1 MLPGRGAAVTGAIGR
16 VAIGL
21 ALALSCYG
29 VIAAVVGG
37 RARRR
42 AEAWRASA
50 RGAAYA
56 VFMLY
61 AVATFAMVYA
71 LVTHDF
77 SVQYVAQVGSRST
90 PLFFTVIS
98 LWGALEGSILFW
110 ALVLA
115 FYTAVVAAGGRGQA
129 RDDLQRTYATA
140 TLLGVT
146 VFFSVLL
153 VGPANPFL
161 PVSPVP
167 PDGPGPNPLLQNHPL
182 MAVHPPLLYL
192 GYVGLSVPFA
202 FAVGALLAGRDD
214 EGWIRESRRW
224 TIVAWGFLSAAIVA
238 GMWWSYEVLGW
249 GGYWAWDPVENASFM
264 PWLTATAFLHSSM
277 VEERRPGMLRPWNLS
292 LVVATFLLTILG
304 TFLTRSGIILSVHA
318 FTQGPIGYYFL
329 GFIAVALLFSLALLA
344 ARSDRIGRGRG
355 RLDSAFSRE
364 AVFLVN
370 NLLLTAF
377 TFTVLLGTLFPLVA
391 EAVRGV
397 KVSVGAPFFNRM
409 TVPLCVAIL
418 FLAGVGPALPW
429 RVGRPAETGRRL
441 RLPAAAFLV
450 TAIGSVV
457 VAGTRDPY
465 AVLAFGF
472 GAFALVANVA
482 EFWTGTR
489 ARRRASGEAWPI
501 ALVGLIRANRHRYG
515 GYLAHIGV
523 VAIAVGIAA
532 SSTFRREVEATVRPG
547 EAVELGAFSV
557 RFDRIW
563 GREEPQ
569 RFVIGADLSVFEKG
583 RPAGRLDPRLNFYRS
598 SEQPVTTPAVRSR
611 AAGDLYVNLLAFERD
626 GSTATLH
633 VILEPL
639 VPWIWVGGGIIA
651 LGALIAAWPE
661 SRRRRLIRE
670 AARRPGR
677 PAVPQTGAERER
689 AADPVVA
696 GGTGA

>member
-1 MLPGRGAAVTGAIGR
+1 VTGAVGR
-16 VAIGL
+16 AAIGL

-29 VIAAVVGG
+29 VIAVAVSAFV
-37 RARRR
+37 RRG

-50 RGAAYA
+50 RGAACA
-56 VFMLY
+56 VFLLY

-77 SVQYVAQVGSRST
+77 SVEYVAQVGSRST
-90 PLFFTVIS
+90 PLFFTIIS

-110 ALVLA
+110 GFVLA
-115 FYTAVVAAGGRGQA
+115 LYTAVVAVGGRGA
-129 RDDLQRTYATA
+129 RRGDLQRTYATA
-140 TLLGVT
+140 TLLAVSA
-146 VFFSVLL
+146 FFSLLL
-153 VGPANPFL
+153 VGPANPFR
-161 PVSPVP
+161 PVWPVP
-167 PDGPGPNPLLQNHPL
+167 LDGPGPNPLLQNHPL

-192 GYVGLSVPFA
+192 GYVGFSVPFA

-214 EGWIRESRRW
+214 EGWIRETRRW

-249 GGYWAWDPVENASFM
+249 GGYWAWDPVENASLM

-304 TFLTRSGIILSVHA
+304 TFLTRSGILLSVHA
-318 FTQGPIGYYFL
+318 FAQGEMGKYFL
-329 GFIAVALLFSLALLA
+329 GFIAVALIFSLGLLA
-344 ARSDRIGRGRG
+344 ARSDRLGRGRS

-364 AVFLVN
+364 AAFLVN
-370 NLLLTAF
+370 NLLLSAF

-397 KVSVGAPFFNRM
+397 RVSVGAPFFNRM
-409 TVPLCVAIL
+409 TVPLCVAVL

-429 RVGRPAETGRRL
+429 RAGRLAETGRRL
-441 RLPAAAFLV
+441 LLPAAAFVV
-450 TAIGSVV
+450 TAVASIV

-472 GAFALVANVA
+472 GAFALVANAA

-489 ARRRASGEAWPI
+489 ARRRATGEAWPV
-501 ALVGLIRANRHRYG
+501 ALVKLVRANRHRYG
-515 GYLAHIGV
+515 GYLAHIGLV
-523 VAIAVGIAA
+523 SIAVGVAA
-532 SSTFRREVEATVRPG
+532 SSTFRRDVEATVRPG
-547 EAVELGAFSV
+547 EAVALGSFSV
-557 RFDRIW
+557 RFDRVW

-569 RFVIGADLSVFEKG
+569 RFVIGADLTVFQDG
-583 RPAGRLDPRLNFYRS
+583 REVGRLEPRLNFYRS
-598 SEQPVTTPAVRSR
+598 SEQPITTPAVRSR
-611 AAGDLYVNLLAFERD
+611 ASGDLYVNLLAFERD
-626 GSTATLH
+626 GSTATLQ

-639 VPWIWVGGGIIA
+639 VPWIWIGGGIIA

-661 SRRRRLIRE
+661 SRRRRPIRE
-670 AARRPGR
+670 AASPVR
-677 PAVPQTGAERER
+677 PAAPFTGAPDER
-689 AADPVVA
+689 AADAVVA
-696 GGTGA
+696 GGVEP